1 MTWLDYAVF
10 GVIGVSILW
19 GVWRGLVREVIS
31 VAGWVLAF
39 VAANFLAVPL
49 AGVLPRAIPGPEVRL
64 LVAFMGIFILALVI
78 ATLCGI
84 LLSKLAKAAGLAGLD
99 RTLGSFFGLARGL
112 LIVLAFALVAGL
124 TSVPRKPFWQ
134 NSVSGAPMA
143 RAALAIRSWLPQSL
157 AVRLRY
163 H

>member
-10 GVIGVSILW
+10 GVIGVSVLW

-31 VAGWVLAF
+31 IAGWVLAF
-39 VAANFLAVPL
+39 VAANLFAVPL
-49 AGVLPRAIPGPEVRL
+49 SGVLPQAIRSPELRL
-64 LVAFMGIFILALVI
+64 LVAFMGIFIAALVV

-99 RTLGSFFGLARGL
+99 RLLGSFFGLARGL
-112 LIVLAFALVAGL
+112 LIALAFALVAGL
-124 TSVPRKPFWQ
+124 TPMPRKAFWQ

-143 RAALAIRSWLPQSL
+143 RAALTIRPWLPQSL
-157 AVRLRY
+157 GVRLRY
-163 H
+163 Y